1 MGEVKILKMQEINS
15 NMFLEKQ
22 QEDMILKQE
31 DQVKEKSVED
41 NIQVTKNVEV
51 EETKKDKEIDEKIAI
66 FLYEKDLNENL
77 IEKLIDTGLTDEY
90 IRLAGIDIL
99 DLDILHIQN

>member
-1 MGEVKILKMQEINS
+1 VGELKMQEING

-41 NIQVTKNVEV
+41 NIQVIKDV

-66 FLYEKDLNENL
+66 FLHEKDLNENL

>member
-41 NIQVTKNVEV
+41 NIQVTKNV